1 MIEHPEWFGTAIDL
15 DPAAPEDETQALLQ
29 ELLGESREE
38 QVALRHGARH
48 AARLALAPAE
58 TAALSVAPDAAYLI
72 TGGFGALGL
81 HTARWLAAR
90 GAR

>member
-48 AARLALAPAE
+48 AARLGRSRQPKPPRCRSPR
-58 TAALSVAPDAAYLI
+58 TRP
-72 TGGFGALGL
+72 T
-81 HTARWLAAR
+81 
-90 GAR
+90 